1 LLSDHWSRSP
11 AAGMRA
17 FPRAT
22 RPVRDAGAAPS
33 P

>member
-1 LLSDHWSRSP
+1 LLSDHWARSP
-11 AAGMRA
+11 AAGIRA
-17 FPRAT
+17 VARAT